1 MKGFKEYRNMTVTE
15 MSGYRY
21 KPTPAIRLMGQ
32 WLDAAGFH
40 IGDPVLV
47 KCEDGKLIITPDAA
61 RAELIEV
68 EKAFMERET
77 KKLHE
82 RFLKEKEE
90 LHAQFV
96 AERTAQYGGIAEERV
111 C

>member
-1 MKGFKEYRNMTVTE
+1 MKGFKEYRNMTVSE

-21 KPTPAIRLMGQ
+21 KPTPAIRLSGQ
-32 WLDAAGFH
+32 WLKEIGFN

-47 KCEDGKLIITPDAA
+47 KCENGKLIITPDAA
-61 RAELIEV
+61 RAKLAAE

-82 RFLKEKEE
+82 RFLNERMMC
-90 LHAQFV
+90 V
-96 AERTAQYGGIAEERV
+96 AEPDNDYGKEAAYV
-111 C
+111 

>member
-1 MKGFKEYRNMTVTE
+1 

-21 KPTPAIRLMGQ
+21 KPTPAIRLSGQ
-32 WLDAAGFH
+32 WLKEIGFN

-47 KCEDGKLIITPDAA
+47 KCENGKLIITPDKA
-61 RAELIEV
+61 RAELVEE

-82 RFLKEKEE
+82 RFLNERMMC
-90 LHAQFV
+90 V
-96 AERTAQYGGIAEERV
+96 AEPDNGYGKEGAYV
-111 C
+111 